1 MFRHMLDPFVLIG
14 CYLPLLIITLSI
26 VFFVLVL
33 PILQAP
39 NIAKMMKYARK
50 CLKGDPELSR
60 SGLRRRLRL
69 HFAPNTGDQN
79 MPFAAVFFIG
89 IFLYAAI
96 HYFNDLRN
104 WIADHIVDSRID
116 RVINA
121 LWAEGADDY

>member
-1 MFRHMLDPFVLIG
+1 MFRHVLDPFVLIG

-69 HFAPNTGDQN
+69 RFAPNAGNED
-79 MPFAAVFFIG
+79 PPIASFVFLG
-89 IFLYAAI
+89 ILSYAAFR
-96 HYFNDLRN
+96 YFNDLRN
-104 WIADHIVDSRID
+104 WITDHVVDSRID
-116 RVINA
+116 RVIDA